1 MNRKI
6 ALVTGASSGIG
17 RATALRLAEEGFNLV
32 ICGRRKE
39 QLDQLQKELPSDCQS
54 HQLLF
59 DVRDQAEV
67 FKAIE
72 SLPHNFKSV
81 DLLINNAGNA
91 HGLDPFQEAPLD
103 DFNAMI
109 DINIKG
115 LLYVSKAVL
124 PTMLDRN
131 NGHIINIGS
140 TAAKEVYPN
149 GSVYCASKAAVDAI
163 TKGMQL
169 DLNKTDIKVGTIH
182 PGLVQT
188 NFSEVRFKG
197 DQQRADQVYKGFKA
211 LQAEDIAD
219 IIAFVVTRPF
229 HVNIA
234 DLVVMPT
241 AQANSVTV
249 NKKL

>member
-149 GSVYCASKAAVDAI
+149 GSVYCASKAGVDAI

-169 DLNKTDIKVGTIH
+169 DLNKTDIKVGAIH